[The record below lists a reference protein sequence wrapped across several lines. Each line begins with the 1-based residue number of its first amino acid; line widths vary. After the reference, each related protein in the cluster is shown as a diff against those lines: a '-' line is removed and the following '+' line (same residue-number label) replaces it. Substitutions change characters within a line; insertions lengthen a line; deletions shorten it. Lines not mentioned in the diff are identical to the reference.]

1 MKVILRKFI
10 FVFLCSS
17 LLLACDRENEKWAY
31 YNETQCADPWE
42 AATSDNELL
51 SALSGFFSEINVQTS
66 SIVFTE
72 DNSLYT
78 CNACGCYTGRVIE
91 VRATAS
97 NVNKL
102 VAHGFIPFTKEE

>member
-51 SALSGFFSEINVQTS
+51 SVILKSKTLLLSGLMMDKCWVT
-66 SIVFTE
+66 
-72 DNSLYT
+72 
-78 CNACGCYTGRVIE
+78 
-91 VRATAS
+91 
-97 NVNKL
+97 
-102 VAHGFIPFTKEE
+102 P